1 MGREPRPVLTV
12 EEITVRFDGNVA
24 LDRVS
29 LHVNSGE
36 LVGLI
41 GPNGAGKSTLMNA
54 VNGVVRPVGGQI
66 QFDGQVITGLKP
78 HRIAR
83 LGIGRTF
90 QHSELFQHMTVL
102 DNLLLGRHVLMRVN
116 PILGGLFFGPARRE
130 EIAHR
135 ERVEWVVDFL
145 ELERYRRRVV
155 SSLPYGV
162 QKLVDLGRAL
172 AMRPK
177 LLLLDEPSSGLN
189 RDEKEHMARFLLR
202 IRYDLGVPMLW
213 VEHDMEMVRDLAD
226 RVYVLDYGHV
236 IAHGHPEAALRV
248 PEVVEAYLGAPVQL
262 GEPAR
267 PS

>member
-1 MGREPRPVLTV
+1 MGSEPRPVLAV
-12 EEITVRFDGNVA
+12 EEVTVRFDGNVA
-24 LDRVS
+24 LNGVS
-29 LHVNSGE
+29 LHVKPGE

-41 GPNGAGKSTLMNA
+41 GPNGAGKSTLMNT
-54 VNGVVRPVGGQI
+54 VNGVVRPAGGRI
-66 QFDGQVITGLKP
+66 LFEGRDITGLKP

-83 LGIGRTF
+83 LGIARTF

-116 PILGGLFFGPARRE
+116 PLLGGIFFGPARLE

-135 ERVEWVVDFL
+135 EAVEWIVDFL
-145 ELERYRRRVV
+145 ELERYRRWVV

-189 RDEKEHMARFLLR
+189 RDAKEHMARFLLR
-202 IRYDLGVPMLW
+202 IRYDLRVPMLW
-213 VEHDMEMVRDLAD
+213 VEHDMEMVRELAD
-226 RVYVLDYGHV
+226 RVYVLDYGRV
-236 IAHGHPEAALRV
+236 IAHGYPEAALRM

-262 GEPAR
+262 G
-267 PS
+267 